1 MGPNLLIWEY
11 RTQRQSLPVSSSR
24 DYAFA
29 LHPGSDGALHAYTPM
44 WILQRHRHLEQQRS
58 KTLVFLMTDTVDLT
72 LAEKD
77 ATPHL

>member
-44 WILQRHRHLEQQRS
+44 WILQRVKQ
-58 KTLVFLMTDTVDLT
+58 
-72 LAEKD
+72 A
-77 ATPHL
+77 P